1 MNGEVHL
8 IVQTGGTAYVD
19 NGLWDISPSYF
30 SGQTSWNI
38 NSATSFT
45 APVPSNSFFTV
56 GTIISTDPPIGGL
69 VETCVVTSFD
79 PMTGDIT
86 TDVGLDFTN
95 LSPIPFSA
103 TLLINTLVDT
113 LEQSYVDLY
122 PLESISQNFNFQD
135 VGTFAPLGDFTREF
149 RVPASDRNL
158 EIFGLLDSFTFSDTS
173 NVYGTKIPAEIRVD
187 TLPIIRGHVRVIKT
201 FKRNDQLADI
211 QISFYGEAPDL
222 FRSIGDKLLTDIE
235 YLPTLDCELSYS
247 NITNPPLPTE
257 LVFGLTDRGQ
267 KWSNGGV
274 GRPVS
279 NSTQPIYTGE
289 LTPFVNAWT
298 LFSNIINEAGFTLSP
313 TPLETIL
320 SGYWCPWLMNKN
332 LITQETVQTY
342 YFNAGFTTNTPV
354 ADGNPLNFPE
364 LVDNGGQYA
373 TFAFQAPTTGYYTF
387 RVWLNVIPVGAFGA
401 NVGALKMYRWTSGP
415 PTAGS
420 LVVSH
425 EVAISGNDQNNGVL
439 QSVLITTVPIFME
452 AGQFI
457 RPYTEFNG
465 TPIFQGSATN
475 DPLTGSGFEL
485 FNFVGLYGTTLNTAA
500 NAPNIKQVDF
510 VRDILNMHAAVVVP
524 SRTTPNEVGI
534 IPITDYI
541 ATGDDNDW
549 TQKLDIS
556 KDITLSPTTD
566 IQRRNF
572 LFSYKNGGDYYSKIF
587 TDNGRTFGQY
597 QILDGYSVSAGAPV
611 NEFVTGDLNVKLVA
625 ESTPAVYIE
634 GTQIPIPKFINDKGD
649 FVAPN
654 LRFLFLADVATVQV
668 YNDGTSAVD
677 STAVNIFNNYS
688 SVNAT
693 IGDYDLNFAPETPF
707 HVIITNPFRNL
718 FNEYWRDYLNGLYSP
733 EARILEAYF
742 ALDLADVMTF
752 KYNDRV
758 WIKDSYW
765 RILEITDFKIGLYES
780 VKVKLIKIVDPAPD
794 CALVPVAVAVTDA
807 VQVVDFED
815 FEGNPQPA
823 SPTCCIRYGY
833 FWDDATNQC
842 LALGTPIVTDTG
854 GGTDTFAA
862 IMYNAGVDGAPS
874 NVLARTANTT
884 IDVGN
889 GFSVYAG
896 ESMTI
901 EKGNE
906 NTLAVGERLK
916 MEGANRGSV
925 LLGRNA
931 YSNIMGLHYG
941 GGDRVSAKEGN
952 QQSGAIILANAFN
965 FTAAGQYLELAPGN
979 DVITR
984 INLPDDTSITALYVL
999 QASDVNGNAFYE
1011 TGSLYIEKIGGVC
1024 VNSNPIQISTD
1035 NSGTF
1040 TFALSIDVTTDPD
1053 EHRFG
1058 VTSGGTGFPAL
1069 IQVVLTLY
1077 YTQTR

>member
-1 MNGEVHL
+1 MNGETHL
-8 IVQTGGTAYVD
+8 IVTTGGISQTQFVGDLDVAAAPNGLYTFSLSVIIDTSTPFPCNDPNIVTLVGGTIEIPNADLNSIANIVGWDANTCEITVD
-19 NGLWDISPSYF
+19 NPIAWSGFVSSSLVYITYTISDIV
-30 SGQTSWNI
+30 Q
-38 NSATSFT
+38 A
-45 APVPSNSFFTV
+45 
-56 GTIISTDPPIGGL
+56 
-69 VETCVVTSFD
+69 
-79 PMTGDIT
+79 
-86 TDVGLDFTN
+86 
-95 LSPIPFSA
+95 
-103 TLLINTLVDT
+103 
-113 LEQSYVDLY
+113 YVDLY

-135 VGTFAPLGDFTREF
+135 VGSFAPLGDFTREF

-158 EIFGLLDSFTFSDTS
+158 EIFGLLDSFTFSDS
-173 NVYGTKIPAEIRVD
+173 ANIYGTKIPAEIRVD

-235 YLPTLDCELSYS
+235 YLPTLDCALTYD
-247 NITNPPLPTE
+247 NVTNPPLPTE
-257 LVFGLTDRGQ
+257 LVFGLVDRGQ
-267 KWSNGGV
+267 KWSNAGA

-279 NSTQPIYTGE
+279 NSTQPIYSGE

-354 ADGNPLNFPE
+354 PDNNPLNFPE

-373 TFAFQAPTTGYYTF
+373 TFAFQAPVAGYYTF
-387 RVWLNVIPVGAFGA
+387 RAWLNVIPVGTFGPST
-401 NVGALKMYRWTSGP
+401 GGLKMYRWTTGS

-420 LVVSH
+420 LVVNH
-425 EVAISGNDQNNGVL
+425 DVAISGNDQNNGVL
-439 QSVLITTVPIFME
+439 QSVLITTIPIFME
-452 AGQFI
+452 AGQYI
-457 RPYTEFNG
+457 RCYTEFSG
-465 TPIFQGSATN
+465 TPIFQGNATN
-475 DPLTGSGFEL
+475 DPLTGSGWEL
-485 FNFVGLYGTTLNTAA
+485 FNFVGLYGVNLNTAA

-534 IPITDYI
+534 IPIADYI
-541 ATGDDNDW
+541 GTGDDIDW

-597 QILDGYSVSAGAPV
+597 QILDGYSVSEGAPV
-611 NEFVTGDLNVKLVA
+611 NEFVTGDLNIKLVA

-668 YNDGTSAVD
+668 YNDGASSVD
-677 STAVNIFNNYS
+677 STAVNVFNNYS
-688 SVNAT
+688 SVNAS
-693 IGDYDLNFAPETPF
+693 IGDYDLNFAPETPL
-707 HVIITNPFRNL
+707 HNIITNPFRNL

-733 EARILEAYF
+733 ETRILEAYF
-742 ALDLADVMTF
+742 ALDLADIMTF
-752 KYNDRV
+752 KYNDRI

-807 VQVVDFED
+807 VQVVEFED
-815 FEGNPQPA
+815 FEGNPQP
-823 SPTCCIRYGY
+823 STQTCCVRYGY

-901 EKGNE
+901 ERGNQ

-941 GGDRVSAKEGN
+941 GGDRVSNNEGN
-952 QQSGAIILANAFN
+952 QQTGIIVLSNGAN
-965 FTAAGQYLELAPGN
+965 FVAAGQYLEIATGT
-979 DVITR
+979 DVINR
-984 INLPDDTSITALYVL
+984 INLPNGTAITAGYTLH
-999 QASDVNGNAFYE
+999 ASDVAGNWFYE
-1011 TGSLYIEKIGGVC
+1011 TGSLYIEKVGGVAAF
-1024 VNSNPIQISTD
+1024 NAPIVITTA
-1035 NSGTF
+1035 NSGAF
-1040 TFALSIDVTTDPD
+1040 TFALGIDVVTNPA

-1058 VTSGGTGFPAL
+1058 VVSAGAGFPL
-1069 IQVVLTLY
+1069 YIQVILTLN

>member
-1 MNGEVHL
+1 
-8 IVQTGGTAYVD
+8 
-19 NGLWDISPSYF
+19 
-30 SGQTSWNI
+30 
-38 NSATSFT
+38 
-45 APVPSNSFFTV
+45 
-56 GTIISTDPPIGGL
+56 
-69 VETCVVTSFD
+69 
-79 PMTGDIT
+79 
-86 TDVGLDFTN
+86 
-95 LSPIPFSA
+95 
-103 TLLINTLVDT
+103 
-113 LEQSYVDLY
+113 
-122 PLESISQNFNFQD
+122 
-135 VGTFAPLGDFTREF
+135 
-149 RVPASDRNL
+149 
-158 EIFGLLDSFTFSDTS
+158 
-173 NVYGTKIPAEIRVD
+173 
-187 TLPIIRGHVRVIKT
+187 
-201 FKRNDQLADI
+201 
-211 QISFYGEAPDL
+211 
-222 FRSIGDKLLTDIE
+222 
-235 YLPTLDCELSYS
+235 
-247 NITNPPLPTE
+247 
-257 LVFGLTDRGQ
+257 
-267 KWSNGGV
+267 
-274 GRPVS
+274 
-279 NSTQPIYTGE
+279 
-289 LTPFVNAWT
+289 
-298 LFSNIINEAGFTLSP
+298 
-313 TPLETIL
+313 
-320 SGYWCPWLMNKN
+320 
-332 LITQETVQTY
+332 
-342 YFNAGFTTNTPV
+342 
-354 ADGNPLNFPE
+354 
-364 LVDNGGQYA
+364 
-373 TFAFQAPTTGYYTF
+373 
-387 RVWLNVIPVGAFGA
+387 
-401 NVGALKMYRWTSGP
+401 MYRWTTGS

-475 DPLTGSGFEL
+475 DPLVGSGFEL
-485 FNFVGLYGTTLNTAA
+485 FNFVGLFGVNLDTAA

-510 VRDILNMHAAVVVP
+510 VRDILNMHAAVIVP
-524 SRTTPNEVGI
+524 SRVTPNEVGV
-534 IPITDYI
+534 IPIVDYI
-541 ATGDDNDW
+541 GTGDDIDW

-566 IQRRNF
+566 VQRRNF

-677 STAVNIFNNYS
+677 STLVNIFNNYS
-688 SVNAT
+688 SVNAS

-707 HVIITNPFRNL
+707 HVIVTNPFRNL

-862 IMYNAGVDGAPS
+862 IMYNAGIDGAPS

-901 EKGNE
+901 ERGNE

-979 DVITR
+979 DTITR

-1040 TFALSIDVTTDPD
+1040 TFTLSIDVTTDPD

-1058 VTSGGTGFPAL
+1058 VTSAGTGFPAL